1 MSLMTLSILQ
11 SVHLLEKDGELWPRS
26 RISADAR
33 PIEAARKTRFSNSV
47 STGRNGPEGLRVM
60 GIVYAVVNQKGG
72 VGKTTTAVN
81 LATYMAMAGSK
92 VLLVDLDPQGNAT
105 SGFGIDRNAVAS
117 STYDVLVEGKP
128 VIEAVIRTKVEN
140 LAVIPAT
147 LDLAG
152 ADLELISKISRETF
166 LRQALEP
173 ARTYFDIIIIDG
185 PPSLGLL
192 TLNALVAADGVIL
205 PIQTEFYALEGIS
218 QLLKTIDLVKRQLNP
233 SLYVAKVILT
243 MYDSRMRLAQQV
255 EAEVKQFF
263 QDKVSPTIIP
273 RNVRL
278 SEAPSHGVPVA
289 LYDPRSRGALAYQKI
304 AMEVLKNGKEGTR

>member
-1 MSLMTLSILQ
+1 
-11 SVHLLEKDGELWPRS
+11 
-26 RISADAR
+26 
-33 PIEAARKTRFSNSV
+33 
-47 STGRNGPEGLRVM
+47 M

-81 LATYMAMAGSK
+81 LSAYMAMAGAK

-105 SGFGIDRNAVAS
+105 SGMGVDRGS
-117 STYDVLVEGKP
+117 LKLSTYDVLLDGLP
-128 VIEAVIRTKVEN
+128 VTEAVVRTKVEN
-140 LAVIPAT
+140 LALLPAT
-147 LDLAG
+147 IDLAG
-152 ADLELISKISRETF
+152 ADMELMAKISRETF

-173 ARTYFDIIIIDG
+173 AREYFDVILIDS

-192 TLNALVAADGVIL
+192 TLNALVASNGVIL

-243 MYDSRMRLAQQV
+243 MYDNRTRLAQQV
-255 EAEVKQFF
+255 EADVKNFF
-263 QDKVSPTIIP
+263 RDKVSPTIIP

-278 SEAPSHGVPVA
+278 SEAPSHGLPIA
-289 LYDPRSRGALAYQKI
+289 LYDPKSRGALAYQKI
-304 AMEVLKNGKEGTR
+304 AQEVLKNG

>member
-1 MSLMTLSILQ
+1 MA
-11 SVHLLEKDGELWPRS
+11 
-26 RISADAR
+26 SA
-33 PIEAARKTRFSNSV
+33 
-47 STGRNGPEGLRVM
+47 ST
-60 GIVYAVVNQKGG
+60 
-72 VGKTTTAVN
+72 
-81 LATYMAMAGSK
+81 ATPY
-92 VLLVDLDPQGNAT
+92 
-105 SGFGIDRNAVAS
+105 S
-117 STYDVLVEGKP
+117 STYDVLIEGKP
-128 VIEAVIRTKVEN
+128 VIEAVVRTKVEN

-152 ADLELISKISRETF
+152 ADMELISKISRETF

-173 ARTYFDIIIIDG
+173 ARAYFDIILIDG

-255 EAEVKQFF
+255 EAEVKEFF

-304 AMEVLKNGKEGTR
+304 AMEVLKNGKERTR

>member
-1 MSLMTLSILQ
+1 
-11 SVHLLEKDGELWPRS
+11 
-26 RISADAR
+26 
-33 PIEAARKTRFSNSV
+33 
-47 STGRNGPEGLRVM
+47 M

-81 LATYMAMAGSK
+81 LATYMALAGAK

-105 SGFGIDRNAVAS
+105 SGLGIDRNGVAL
-117 STYDVLVEGKP
+117 STYDLLIDGKP
-128 VIEAVIRTKVEN
+128 VGEVAVQTKVEN
-140 LAVIPAT
+140 LSVIPAT

-152 ADLELISKISRETF
+152 ADLELVSKISRETF
-166 LRQALEP
+166 LKQALES
-173 ARTYFDIIIIDG
+173 ARIAFDIIMIDS
-185 PPSLGLL
+185 PPQLGLL

-205 PIQTEFYALEGIS
+205 PIQAEFYALEGIS
-218 QLLKTIDLVKRQLNP
+218 QLLQTIEIVKRQLNP

-255 EAEVKQFF
+255 EADVKEFF
-263 QDKVSPTIIP
+263 REKVSPTIIP

-304 AMEVLKNGKEGTR
+304 AQEVLKNGKERTR

>member
-1 MSLMTLSILQ
+1 
-11 SVHLLEKDGELWPRS
+11 
-26 RISADAR
+26 
-33 PIEAARKTRFSNSV
+33 
-47 STGRNGPEGLRVM
+47 M

-81 LATYMAMAGSK
+81 LSTYMAMAGAK

-105 SGFGIDRNAVAS
+105 SGLGVDRGS
-117 STYDVLVEGKP
+117 LKLSTYDVLLDGLP
-128 VIEAVIRTKVEN
+128 VTEAVVRTKVEN
-140 LAVIPAT
+140 LALLPAT
-147 LDLAG
+147 IDLAG
-152 ADLELISKISRETF
+152 ADMELMAKISRETF

-173 ARTYFDIIIIDG
+173 AREYFDVVLIDS

-192 TLNALVAADGVIL
+192 TLNALVASNGVIL

-243 MYDSRMRLAQQV
+243 MYDNRTRLAQQV
-255 EAEVKQFF
+255 EADVKNFF
-263 QDKVSPTIIP
+263 RDKVSPTIIP

-278 SEAPSHGVPVA
+278 SEAPSHGLPIA
-289 LYDPRSRGALAYQKI
+289 LYDPKSRGALAYQKI
-304 AMEVLKNGKEGTR
+304 AQEVLKNG

>member
-1 MSLMTLSILQ
+1 
-11 SVHLLEKDGELWPRS
+11 
-26 RISADAR
+26 
-33 PIEAARKTRFSNSV
+33 
-47 STGRNGPEGLRVM
+47 M

-81 LATYMAMAGSK
+81 MAAYMAMAGAK

-105 SGFGIDRNAVAS
+105 SGLGIDRNGLKLS
-117 STYDVLVEGKP
+117 IYDVLIDGKS
-128 VIEAVIRTKVEN
+128 VAEAVVQTKMEN
-140 LAVIPAT
+140 LAVLPAT
-147 LDLAG
+147 LDLAS
-152 ADLELISKISRETF
+152 ADMELMSKISRESF
-166 LRQALEP
+166 LKQALEP
-173 ARTYFDIIIIDG
+173 ARTDYDIIMIDG

-218 QLLKTIDLVKRQLNP
+218 QLLKTIEVVKRQLNP

-255 EAEVKQFF
+255 EADVKEFF
-263 QDKVSPTIIP
+263 RDKVSPTIIP

-304 AMEVLKNGKEGTR
+304 AQEVLRNGKEGTR

>member
-1 MSLMTLSILQ
+1 M
-11 SVHLLEKDGELWPRS
+11 
-26 RISADAR
+26 R
-33 PIEAARKTRFSNSV
+33 PLAAATNAKYLPQEA
-47 STGRNGPEGLRVM
+47 GPEWPGRCEGM
-60 GIVYAVVNQKGG
+60 SIVYAVVNQKGG

-81 LATYMAMAGSK
+81 LAAYMAMAGAK

-105 SGFGIDRNAVAS
+105 SGLGIDRNGLKLS
-117 STYDVLVEGKP
+117 IYDVLIDGKP
-128 VIEAVIRTKVEN
+128 VAEAVVQTKVEG
-140 LAVIPAT
+140 LAVLPAT
-147 LDLAG
+147 LDLAS
-152 ADLELISKISRETF
+152 ADMELMSKISRESF
-166 LRQALEP
+166 LKQALEP
-173 ARTYFDIIIIDG
+173 ARANYDIIMIDG

-218 QLLKTIDLVKRQLNP
+218 QLLKTIEVVKRQLNP
-233 SLYVAKVILT
+233 TLYVAKVILT

-255 EAEVKQFF
+255 EADVKEFF
-263 QDKVSPTIIP
+263 HDKVSPTIIP

-304 AMEVLKNGKEGTR
+304 AQEVLKNGKEGTR